1 MSGAATRWGA
11 HLAQPLPEARR
22 RCESS
27 AAEGA
32 LGCEVSVDV
41 AYRDSFPRMGPD
53 YFLRLAAREGLPAGA
68 TVFVATD
75 ELDRAWFAPLRE
87 QGFGLRFAD
96 DLDRAPLL
104 EALSS
109 FPQAV
114 WADVLA
120 ILEQVVC
127 AGAPSGFVGSLPST
141 LSGHVVNVRA
151 VARHAAAASGA
162 AGGAP
167 RPLLFTKLHES
178 CCDARTEQDWVRGG
192 LVGDGEPLPCV
203 AREPW
208 C

>member
-32 LGCEVSVDV
+32 LGCKVSVDV

-87 QGFGLRFAD
+87 QGGSALR
-96 DLDRAPLL
+96 R
-104 EALSS
+104 
-109 FPQAV
+109 
-114 WADVLA
+114 
-120 ILEQVVC
+120 
-127 AGAPSGFVGSLPST
+127 
-141 LSGHVVNVRA
+141 
-151 VARHAAAASGA
+151 
-162 AGGAP
+162 P
-167 RPLLFTKLHES
+167 RG
-178 CCDARTEQDWVRGG
+178 V
-192 LVGDGEPLPCV
+192 
-203 AREPW
+203 
-208 C
+208 